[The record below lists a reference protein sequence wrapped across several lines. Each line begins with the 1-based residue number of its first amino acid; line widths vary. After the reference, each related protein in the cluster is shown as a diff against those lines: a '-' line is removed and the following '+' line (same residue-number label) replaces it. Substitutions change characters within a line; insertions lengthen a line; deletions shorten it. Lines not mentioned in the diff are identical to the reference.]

1 MLKVELGRPCW
12 CHEAIPQHAQS
23 QQNLQVTIRLGG
35 YARKF
40 VPVRLAASKSF
51 ALAIIAV
58 AWLVATALFN
68 TANARSTDYWSGWNN
83 PRALLAIVWSALGP
97 GALVAFLQSQVR
109 RCDVAACSNCCLCH
123 RADAAVCL
131 VCRGKLWC
139 HQHRVKLSILLY
151 LSGQLFL
158 LFSSCLKKQWVKLDM
173 LEVS

>member
-1 MLKVELGRPCW
+1 M
-12 CHEAIPQHAQS
+12 
-23 QQNLQVTIRLGG
+23 TIRLGG

-58 AWLVATALFN
+58 GWLAAIALFD
-68 TANARSTDYWSGWNN
+68 TANARSTDYWSGWSN
-83 PRALLAIVWSALGP
+83 PWALLAIVWSALGP

-109 RCDVAACSNCCLCH
+109 RCDVLACRNYCLCH
-123 RADAAVCL
+123 RADAAIYV

-139 HQHRVKLSILLY
+139 HQHRVKSSTLLC

-158 LFSSCLKKQWVKLDM
+158 LFSSCLKKQWVKLDT